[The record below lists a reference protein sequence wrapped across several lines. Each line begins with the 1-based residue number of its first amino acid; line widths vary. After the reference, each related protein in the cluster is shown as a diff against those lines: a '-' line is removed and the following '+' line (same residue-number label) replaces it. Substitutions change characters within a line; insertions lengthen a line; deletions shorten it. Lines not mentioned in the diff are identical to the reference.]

1 MSKSPKLN
9 LNLTAEADG
18 TKTFLD
24 FRKELAGD
32 ESTSNM
38 MILDKEVGSLKE
50 KMAQYEST
58 GLTWGMLKNGLSSK
72 S

>member
-1 MSKSPKLN
+1 MWIILLIKFGGLP
-9 LNLTAEADG
+9 
-18 TKTFLD
+18 FLD

-38 MILDKEVGSLKE
+38 MILDKEVGSLKD
-50 KMAQYEST
+50 KMTQYESS